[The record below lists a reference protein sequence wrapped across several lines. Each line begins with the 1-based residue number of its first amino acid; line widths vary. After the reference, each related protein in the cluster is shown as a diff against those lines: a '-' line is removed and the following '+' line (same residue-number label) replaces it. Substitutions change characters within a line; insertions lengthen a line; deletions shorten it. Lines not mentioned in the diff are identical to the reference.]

1 MDWNFSEN
9 SMYVFDYDE
18 NYEFV
23 SKNFPKRDINTLTQI
38 EHKYTNGT
46 IFGLIYTIK
55 VGERTLSI
63 ELLSLLDNDE
73 NVAMTLK
80 HITRTIQILTS
91 EAVSAELSSM
101 SIYAHYN
108 IMHIHQLLH
117 TCKYCGKNTNLAKT
131 MQNILATELDAYE
144 ITQTSDESAHNV
156 TVKTFVFTHTVDP
169 RARKI
174 TKIDSKI
181 VLVPPSAACASS
193 SESPAKINA
202 RVYMMHTPPQFQIQ
216 NNTATHIE
224 KYYKDLDT
232 AQADLASEI
241 SMSQNYAT
249 ELMLHMEHIMQF
261 ASHSQESITDA
272 ELLSQLA
279 ILHTRASEML
289 TRLKDK
295 YPPTD
300 VALTFEEGSL
310 LPQFNQSTAQ
320 NTVAERLHPIQAS
333 PSPTNE
339 LVYIQSPRAI
349 SILHTLDI
357 VSKLNIQV
365 YANQDT
371 YISFPY
377 IHAHTYNK
385 ILAHLKNISHEN
397 MSTYMREQTISR
409 LMLETQLHEF
419 VPAKW
424 FGCRKGYS
432 REGLARTSVSF
443 FPIHTSSSSSRDK
456 KHLYEPSSR
465 HRMATT
471 TCHWLRARL
480 ARHVS
485 VA

>member
-1 MDWNFSEN
+1 
-9 SMYVFDYDE
+9 MYNYDYAE
-18 NYEFV
+18 IYKSV
-23 SKNFPKRDINTLTQI
+23 SQKLPKRDIASITQI

-46 IFGLIYTIK
+46 VFGLIYTIK

-63 ELLSLLDNDE
+63 ELLSLLDNDD
-73 NVAMTLK
+73 NIALTIKNIVS
-80 HITRTIQILTS
+80 TIQSLTP
-91 EAVSAELSSM
+91 EKVSAEMSSM

-117 TCKYCGKNTNLAKT
+117 TCKYCGKNTNLART
-131 MQNILATELDAYE
+131 IQNVLATELDAYE
-144 ITQTSDESAHNV
+144 MTETSDRNAQNV
-156 TVKTFVFTHTVDP
+156 TVRTFVFTHTIDT
-169 RARKI
+169 RTRKI

-181 VLVPPSAACASS
+181 VLMHPSTTCASS
-193 SESPAKINA
+193 SNSPAKTNA

-216 NNTATHIE
+216 NNMATHIE
-224 KYYKDLDT
+224 GYNRDIDT

-241 SMSQNYAT
+241 GMSQNYAT
-249 ELMLHMEHIMQF
+249 ELMLHMERIMQF